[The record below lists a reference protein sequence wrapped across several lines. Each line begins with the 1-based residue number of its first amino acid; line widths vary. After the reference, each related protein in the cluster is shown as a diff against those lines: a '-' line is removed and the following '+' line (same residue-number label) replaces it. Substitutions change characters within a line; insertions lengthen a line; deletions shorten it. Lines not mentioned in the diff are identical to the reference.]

1 MTGQKLLRGRLPPNI
16 IEFTVLKIELSP
28 SGNYKGFEKKEKQQ
42 LMVLARLATSE
53 TCGIIQKNISMD
65 LRRLNRLHRKKTSCF
80 TYINDEREKNILWSQ
95 ITES

>member
-28 SGNYKGFEKKEKQQ
+28 SCNYKGFEKKEKQQ
-42 LMVLARLATSE
+42 LMVLARLATLE